1 MQGLE
6 AVHTLQ
12 FERGRTGLYLS
23 MGAGLDELKEAQTNT
38 DELLQEIMETPRD
51 GTLDGYDEASALA
64 AELEVI
70 PVWLTRDRT
79 VVYKRCHGLANTK
92 GVEGWTSRLDLVQ
105 KVSTIAAIAT
115 FGNGNIT
122 YASSISLQFN
132 PRIDVLIGA
141 TVRALVEILE
151 VAQKR
156 ASAVKGSSNDMLVL
170 VDRNVPELLL
180 KWCEGKEALGRVR
193 AFVSAGGPAA
203 PLLVRSSLPIRDRL
217 NQVIVNK
224 ERSIERVLSL
234 EAGMSS
240 RLSAPDTLHRMLDT
254 VTLWE
259 WSLMG
264 CFSSSTSLSLVHKL
278 LSSDSKQSE
287 ARNNA
292 ASFDVETFFEASSS
306 AIDFLLSF
314 AKALAASACAGA

>member
-1 MQGLE
+1 
-6 AVHTLQ
+6 V
-12 FERGRTGLYLS
+12 
-23 MGAGLDELKEAQTNT
+23 
-38 DELLQEIMETPRD
+38 
-51 GTLDGYDEASALA
+51 
-64 AELEVI
+64 
-70 PVWLTRDRT
+70 
-79 VVYKRCHGLANTK
+79 
-92 GVEGWTSRLDLVQ
+92 
-105 KVSTIAAIAT
+105 
-115 FGNGNIT
+115 
-122 YASSISLQFN
+122 
-132 PRIDVLIGA
+132 
-141 TVRALVEILE
+141 
-151 VAQKR
+151 
-156 ASAVKGSSNDMLVL
+156 
-170 VDRNVPELLL
+170 VDRSVPELLL

-203 PLLVRSSLPIRDRL
+203 PLLVRSSLPIRERL

-254 VTLWE
+254 VSLWE

-264 CFSSSTSLSLVHKL
+264 CFSSSTSLSLIHKL
-278 LSSDSKQSE
+278 LSSDSKQQSE

-314 AKALAASACAGA
+314 AKALAASACARA